1 LWRCRKRSH
10 ALRAK
15 SPKNNETYC
24 VVCPRMGQTQN

>member
-15 SPKNNETYC
+15 PSKKKYECGRGTGLTPK
-24 VVCPRMGQTQN
+24 